1 MSFKRNILVKNR
13 FTVKRNGKG
22 TIGNTPGNFVR
33 DYMARDNATEVL
45 TPVTKKPI
53 DTFITRYMAR
63 GEATEKANSLKDLHQ
78 KFKDAQGLGGRA
90 FGKDGNSDRGNV
102 SLSDSAIRAL
112 SDKIQRNFDNG
123 KTALEG
129 VISFD
134 GHYLKDQHVAQ
145 SDVPLDENGHALKK
159 GAFRGKIDQLK
170 LRMAIMA
177 GFDKMANRKVAG
189 RHRFEDIGYVGVI
202 QVDTKQVHCHF
213 VLTDYGWGQSVWT
226 PHGYETKGKLSDTD
240 KQLIRRGI
248 DNTLDKYQKV
258 KQLTSQITHE
268 KQDTRSFVK
277 RYTQKALTNSSFAQV
292 ILASLPDDKRLWRA
306 QSNAKNMK
314 QANNILRFYVKQILK
329 KPNSGYKQ
337 AISYVQKYA
346 ETRQKKED
354 LTNQQY
360 QALVQHGE
368 DRIINGCM
376 DAVYGM
382 LKTVPAKSKN
392 THTAFMDMA
401 TNDLTVLANQKMP
414 RDPAIEFSFHLR
426 SYNKRLKKH
435 RKYAKE
441 NYEAEQ
447 DYLNKQA
454 NGQTNEASLAMLRF
468 YQIEGEYQN
477 RLVSKYTTLL
487 PLSVVRNKR
496 WKKMQEDLKH
506 EHDKLIRMQ
515 QMMQDPAIMQFA
527 NGEDAEEYGKSHY
540 RLRNGELL
548 NQSPS
553 IYDKHFEQQVKKY
566 QQHVADFKEELIM
579 NNRKMGYNK
588 KGEAIALDEAPFK
601 FDEVKMLDLQDT
613 GGDFDNQKVAGR
625 YISDFIQATKIRTD
639 AFRDAI
645 SYALKTKQP
654 DIIAQ
659 MDRTDFVNMSQT
671 AKDLQKTGE
680 LEIKREQKYAPIVK
694 KKTVSADNDLS
705 DKMQQE
711 ILTTLRQID
720 ETMPIAETID
730 KNTKAIPQ

>member
-1 MSFKRNILVKNR
+1 MSFKRNILIKNR

-63 GEATEKANSLKDLHQ
+63 GEAAEEANSLKDLHQ

-90 FGKDGNSDRGNV
+90 FGKDGNLDRGNV
-102 SLSDSAIRAL
+102 SLSDSSIRAL
-112 SDKIQRNFDNG
+112 SNKIQYNFDNG

-134 GHYLKDQHVAQ
+134 GNYLKDQHVAQ
-145 SDVPLDENGHALKK
+145 SDVPLDKNGHALKK

-258 KQLTSQITHE
+258 RQLTSQITHE

-329 KPNSGYKQ
+329 KPNSGYEQ
-337 AISYVQKYA
+337 AISHVQKYA

-392 THTAFMDMA
+392 THTVFMDMA
-401 TNDLTVLANQKMP
+401 TNDLDALANQKMP

-435 RKYAKE
+435 RKYARE

-487 PLSVVRNKR
+487 PLSVIRNKR
-496 WKKMQEDLKH
+496 WKKMQENLKH

-515 QMMQDPAIMQFA
+515 QMMQDPAIMQFPS
-527 NGEDAEEYGKSHY
+527 GKEAEEYGKLHY
-540 RLRNGELL
+540 QLRNGDLL

-553 IYDKHFEQQVKKY
+553 IYDKHFKQQVGKY

-639 AFRDAI
+639 AFKDAI

-659 MDRTDFVNMSQT
+659 MDRADFANMSQT

-680 LEIKREQKYAPIVK
+680 LEIKREQKHTPIVK

-720 ETMPIAETID
+720 ETMPIAEAID